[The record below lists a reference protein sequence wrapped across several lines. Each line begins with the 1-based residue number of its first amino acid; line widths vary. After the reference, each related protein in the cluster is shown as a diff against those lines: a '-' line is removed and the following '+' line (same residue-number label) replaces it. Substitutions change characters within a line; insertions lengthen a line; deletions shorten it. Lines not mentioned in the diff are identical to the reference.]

1 MTSSSLSSSFLFTDR
16 IQTPD
21 SSSFAEQQSH
31 PQSHHLITVPTTGCS
46 ISVSIFIRIFHS
58 IQQIKVFDPPIVSEP
73 PPPTNQASKSKR
85 YHRSR

>member
-1 MTSSSLSSSFLFTDR
+1 MSTRATSEFESPGMTNTSSSSLSSSFLFTDR

-46 ISVSIFIRIFHS
+46 LSVSIFITIFHS
-58 IQQIKVFDPPIVSEP
+58 NF
-73 PPPTNQASKSKR
+73 N
-85 YHRSR
+85 RSNTSIHQ